1 MVRVSSDF
9 ALKPSKRAV
18 PVKSAIATESEPAM
32 GHSPGQGATGPAMVA
47 AANALMPLLRE
58 RADVADRERAVS
70 ADSFQ
75 MMSDAGLFKMFKPK
89 KYGGFEL
96 EPHDHAMVTL
106 ALARGCASSGWLFTL
121 YNTNNLFVLSYPEAA
136 QEELWAADP
145 DAVLAGATQ
154 LNAKS
159 KAKRVPG
166 GYQLSGSWGFNSG
179 SDFSTWLILH
189 AAVEDEPTSQM
200 FLVPKSAT
208 RTVDDWFPTGMRGT
222 GSRTMV
228 VEDVFIPNHRAI
240 PPTQLLGS
248 GKYSSLH
255 PTFDLLE
262 SSSPFS
268 GLYLFSAVA
277 AGVAQGAVD
286 YFIENGQ
293 GLRRAATPLGGEVK
307 LAEQDYVAT
316 QLTEAAGELDL
327 AIFKIVET
335 SKQASERVRRR
346 ESPLRREIV
355 ADQRD
360 NAIIGRIAARAVN
373 TVHALLGSKACFE
386 GHPASRAKRDVEM
399 IMNHVALNWRA
410 ASVLFLADALEP
422 E

>member
-1 MVRVSSDF
+1 M
-9 ALKPSKRAV
+9 
-18 PVKSAIATESEPAM
+18 KSANATEAERSVNPVPAQDAM
-32 GHSPGQGATGPAMVA
+32 GQAVIA
-47 AANALMPLLRE
+47 AANALRPLLRE
-58 RADVADRERAVS
+58 RADLADRERAVS
-70 ADSFQ
+70 ADSFR
-75 MMSDAGLFKMFKPK
+75 MMSEAGLFKMFKPK

-96 EPHDHAMVTL
+96 GPHDHAMVTL
-106 ALARGCASSGWLFTL
+106 ALARGCASSAWLFTL

-136 QEELWAADP
+136 QEELWGADP

-159 KAKRVPG
+159 KATRAPG
-166 GYQLSGSWGFNSG
+166 GYRLSGSWGFNSG
-179 SDFSTWLILH
+179 SDFSAWLILH
-189 AAVEDEPTSQM
+189 AAVDDEPMSQM

-228 VEDVFIPNHRAI
+228 VEDVFIPDHRAI

-248 GKYSSLH
+248 GTYSALH
-255 PTFDLLE
+255 PAFDLLA
-262 SSSPFS
+262 SPAPFC
-268 GLYLFSAVA
+268 GLYLFAAVA

-293 GLRRAATPLGGEVK
+293 SLRRAATPLGGEVR
-307 LAEQDYVAT
+307 LADQDYVAT

-327 AIFKIVET
+327 AIFKMVEA

-346 ESPLRREIV
+346 EAPSKREIV

-360 NAIIGRIAARAVN
+360 NAIIARIAARAVN
-373 TVHALLGSKACFE
+373 TVHGLLGSKACFE

-399 IMNHVALNWRA
+399 ILNHVALNWRT
-410 ASVLFLADALEP
+410 ASVQYLADALDP

>member
-1 MVRVSSDF
+1 
-9 ALKPSKRAV
+9 LKTAN
-18 PVKSAIATESEPAM
+18 ATETERVGSRSPA
-32 GHSPGQGATGPAMVA
+32 QDQTGPAMIA
-47 AANALMPLLRE
+47 AANAMRPILRE
-58 RADVADRERAVS
+58 RADAADRDRAVS
-70 ADSFQ
+70 ADSFRR
-75 MMSDAGLFKMFKPK
+75 MSEAGLFKMFKPK
-89 KYGGFEL
+89 TYGGLEL
-96 EPHDHAMVTL
+96 GPHEHAMVTL
-106 ALARGCASSGWLFTL
+106 ALARGCASSAWLFTL
-121 YNTNNLFVLSYPEAA
+121 YNTNNLFVLSYPEEA
-136 QEELWAADP
+136 QQELWGADP

-166 GYQLSGSWGFNSG
+166 GYRLSGSWGFNSG
-179 SDFSTWLILH
+179 SDFSGWLILH
-189 AAVEDEPTSQM
+189 AAIEDEPTSQM

-228 VEDVFIPNHRAI
+228 VDDVFIPDHRAI

-248 GKYSSLH
+248 GKYSALH
-255 PTFDLLE
+255 PTFDLLA
-262 SSSPFS
+262 SPSPFC

-286 YFIENGQ
+286 HFIENGK
-293 GLRRAATPLGGEVK
+293 GLRRAASPLGGEVK

-335 SKQASERVRRR
+335 SRQAGERVARRQAP
-346 ESPLRREIV
+346 SKREIV

-360 NAIIGRIAARAVN
+360 NAIIARIAARAVN

-386 GHPASRAKRDVEM
+386 GHPVSRAKRDVEM
-399 IMNHVALNWRA
+399 ILNHVALNWRT
-410 ASVLFLADALEP
+410 ASVQYMADALEP